1 MARLN
6 DDGQW
11 IILMAFIIC
20 IAIFFLALIVNQ
32 STLVGKTTA
41 EAVLDFPK
49 SDVQDFRN
57 EILRIRE
64 IIAGMDTSDANS
76 YINNTRQDMQLI
88 AIERKSALVYY
99 SINTSD
105 TTLVTTLR
113 FNNGVTEYNETYY

>member
-49 SDVQDFRN
+49 SDVQDLRAQ
-57 EILRIRE
+57 ILRIRE
-64 IIAGMDTSDANS
+64 VYADLIVDP
-76 YINNTRQDMQLI
+76 NTFNDDIQAI
-88 AIERKSALVYY
+88 AIYRKSAIVHY
-99 SINTSD
+99 SINTTD
-105 TTLVTTLR
+105 PTLVTEIH
-113 FNNGVTEYNETYY
+113 FNNGVTEYHETYY

>member
-49 SDVQDFRN
+49 SDVQDLRAQ
-57 EILRIRE
+57 ILRIRE
-64 IIAGMDTSDANS
+64 VYADDLIVDFNDDIQA
-76 YINNTRQDMQLI
+76 I
-88 AIERKSALVYY
+88 AIYRKSAIVHY
-99 SINTSD
+99 SINTTD
-105 TTLVTTLR
+105 PTLVTEIH
-113 FNNGVTEYNETYY
+113 FNNGVTEYHETYY